1 MVQVLTSPGH
11 YGFANSIV
19 LVGLTITL
27 PMLGK
32 FANIRLFPFSL
43 ILFQFYVRQELG
55 LAVKL
60 FDEYFLGL

>member
-1 MVQVLTSPGH
+1 M
-11 YGFANSIV
+11 

-60 FDEYFLGL
+60 FDKYFLGL